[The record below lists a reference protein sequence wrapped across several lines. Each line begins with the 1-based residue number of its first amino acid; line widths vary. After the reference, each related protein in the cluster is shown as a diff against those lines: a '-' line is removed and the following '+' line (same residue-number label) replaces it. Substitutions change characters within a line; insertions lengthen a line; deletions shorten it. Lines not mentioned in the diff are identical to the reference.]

1 MRILKTTD
9 KMYGQKN
16 SYALDVDNALGNT
29 YRAMGKH
36 EQAEACYLR
45 CLKGREELLGPD
57 NPSTLTTLNNL
68 TGLYDEMEN
77 HGQAEKAGKSD

>member
-1 MRILKTTD
+1 VEGEDGFEKAAR
-9 KMYGQKN
+9 
-16 SYALDVDNALGNT
+16 ALGSL
-29 YRAMGKH
+29 
-36 EQAEACYLR
+36 AER
-45 CLKGREELLGPD
+45 FPGGGREELLGPD